1 MTISMKMRL
10 TNEKDTDF
18 LIVDPFLMACA
29 GTDGGSLRRSIG
41 KCSAP
46 SPPVP
51 VSRDHGQ
58 LFWWFFSL
66 QGVLERTMCLAIRSV
81 TLL

>member
-46 SPPVP
+46 SPHILARILYLV
-51 VSRDHGQ
+51 DC
-58 LFWWFFSL
+58 
-66 QGVLERTMCLAIRSV
+66 ECIMINCLRR
-81 TLL
+81 LL